1 MWEQAWGEISE
12 LITAFLVFYN
22 KNFTHRVILSRS
34 KQSFIENKHETT
46 NSQREKQ
53 TFVYK
58 QPLRVFQ
65 P

>member
-1 MWEQAWGEISE
+1 MKTYQ
-12 LITAFLVFYN
+12 
-22 KNFTHRVILSRS
+22 VILSRS
-34 KQSFIENKHETT
+34 KQSFVQNKHEIT
-46 NSQREKQ
+46 NSQWEKQ